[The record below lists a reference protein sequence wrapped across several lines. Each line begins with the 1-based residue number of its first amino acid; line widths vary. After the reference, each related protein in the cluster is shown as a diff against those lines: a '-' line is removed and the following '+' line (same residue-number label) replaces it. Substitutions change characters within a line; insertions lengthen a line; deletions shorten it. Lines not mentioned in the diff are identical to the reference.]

1 MVPAEELDADFGRED
16 RWLCLDRAAL
26 PGLPVAETE
35 ALLPC
40 IMASALA
47 TGSRRTAVVDHA
59 RLLQPYDGSSCTRC
73 GHSHFMRNGQGR
85 GCRRPDWKMFCNT
98 SCGRRPGV
106 RFGSLIA
113 YANAASRAVVRRA
126 ISSATARRNNV
137 HSVRSPECGARQ
149 LVSVCSFLAESRA
162 YRRLGCG
169 WIVWIWVVRLVWWR
183 VVSCRVVRGGIVIRM
198 VGGWSNGGRGRHAG
212 GWTPECYPCAG

>member
-1 MVPAEELDADFGRED
+1 MVPAEEPDADFGRED

-40 IMASALA
+40 IMASALV

-59 RLLQPYDGSSCTRC
+59 RLLQPYDGSSWTRC
-73 GHSHFMRNGQGR
+73 GLSHFMRNGQGH

-113 YANAASRAVVRRA
+113 YANAASRAIVRRRVQVPLRG
-126 ISSATARRNNV
+126 ATTSIAWDVRNA
-137 HSVRSPECGARQ
+137 VRVNWCRCV
-149 LVSVCSFLAESRA
+149 LFLP
-162 YRRLGCG
+162 
-169 WIVWIWVVRLVWWR
+169 R
-183 VVSCRVVRGGIVIRM
+183 V
-198 VGGWSNGGRGRHAG
+198 GRTGV
-212 GWTPECYPCAG
+212 

>member
-1 MVPAEELDADFGRED
+1 MPGELSEPARLMVPAEEPDADFGREA

-40 IMASALA
+40 IMASALV

-59 RLLQPYDGSSCTRC
+59 RLLQPYDGSSWTRC

-137 HSVRSPECGARQ
+137 HSVGCPECGARQ

-169 WIVWIWVVRLVWWR
+169 WIVWMVGYGSSASSRLASYGGVLSR
-183 VVSCRVVRGGIVIRM
+183 VVSSGAV
-198 VGGWSNGGRGRHAG
+198 S
-212 GWTPECYPCAG
+212 

>member
-1 MVPAEELDADFGRED
+1 MVPAEEPDADFGRED

-40 IMASALA
+40 IMASALV

-59 RLLQPYDGSSCTRC
+59 RLLQPYDGSSWTRC

-137 HSVRSPECGARQ
+137 HSVNFPVSGVIQ
-149 LVSVCSFLAESRA
+149 LVVLHCVLRRA
-162 YRRLGCG
+162 AKCRGVVRVGVDRG
-169 WIVWIWVVRLVWWR
+169 WI
-183 VVSCRVVRGGIVIRM
+183 
-198 VGGWSNGGRGRHAG
+198 
-212 GWTPECYPCAG
+212 